1 MRTELTERMIGIDA
15 EQMRTIPEVIAI
27 SYGTAKVPAV
37 LAALRSG
44 LIEGLVTHR
53 PLAQALLDAP

>member
-1 MRTELTERMIGIDA
+1 MIGIDA